1 VQLNVALW
9 DNWLV
14 NVSIVIPTYNR
25 PGLALSL
32 ARQIRK
38 YEPSSEII
46 IVDQS
51 EQQEDPKIISELTII
66 YLENA
71 KVNTSIAKNIG
82 LKHAT
87 GEVVFFFDDDIEIT
101 SNTLRSHLEEYS
113 DPNVQGVAGRV
124 INDGETV
131 PEDTDVETGRANK
144 YLTAFTNN
152 FWSTRKQEVQFPY
165 GCNMSFRRA
174 VLEKLGGFD
183 EKIPPP
189 GWEETDLGLRVTRLG
204 KMIFSPGALVY
215 HHKAQFGGTRMPQNQ
230 WFRNYYWIYGRLIAK
245 HVSFPDDIYSLFRL
259 SIRILKEYPKSLA
272 DFITGFTSI

>member
-1 VQLNVALW
+1 MK
-9 DNWLV
+9 
-14 NVSIVIPTYNR
+14 VSIVIPTYNR
-25 PGLALSL
+25 PGLALGL

-51 EQQEDPKIISELTII
+51 DIKEKPIEITELELK

-71 KVNTSIAKNIG
+71 KVNTSIAKNVG
-82 LKHAT
+82 LSHAT
-87 GEVVFFFDDDIEIT
+87 GDVVIFFDDDVEIT
-101 SNTLRSHLEEYS
+101 SETINAHLAEYTN
-113 DPNVQGVAGRV
+113 PEVLGVAGRV

-131 PEDTDVETGRANK
+131 PKETGVLAGQTNK

-183 EKIPPP
+183 EMIPPP
-189 GWEETDLGLRVTRLG
+189 GWEETDLGLRVTKLG
-204 KMIFSPGALVY
+204 KMIFSPEALVY
-215 HHKAQFGGTRMPQNQ
+215 HHKATSGGTRMSQDQ
-230 WFRNYYWIYGRLIAK
+230 WFRNYYWTYGRLIAK
-245 HVSFPDDIYSLFRL
+245 HVSFPENIFSLL
-259 SIRILKEYPKSLA
+259 SLSVRIIKEYPVAIFSFIKGFMSL
-272 DFITGFTSI
+272 